1 MCLVF
6 VCTVA
11 EAYIKNACTMQETIL
26 SDSLT
31 PVSAINLKFLRL
43 QISHKN
49 YSSAEY
55 AAAFISESAA
65 GQSAIRM
72 MEFVSQAR
80 ELEHELGDSGA
91 SAAQLLYELKKFQG
105 ELLSSWADLVKV
117 SWSADLVKVSL

>member
-11 EAYIKNACTMQETIL
+11 EAYIENACTMQETMV
-26 SDSLT
+26 SVSLT

-80 ELEHELGDSGA
+80 VLERELGDSGA